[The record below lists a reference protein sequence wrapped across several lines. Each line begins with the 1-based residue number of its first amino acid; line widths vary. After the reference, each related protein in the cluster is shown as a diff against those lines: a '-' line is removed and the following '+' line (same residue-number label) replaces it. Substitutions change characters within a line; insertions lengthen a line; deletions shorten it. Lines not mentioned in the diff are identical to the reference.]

1 MLTWKHYSQPGC
13 CCCCVSSS
21 FLYFYSCRST
31 MMLEMNFQ
39 LMLNKLS
46 WLRIFSCLNILGFS
60 FLFLPSSHQSIST
73 CSMFLVTRNNSLQDN
88 GSDKSAVKQG
98 RWEMKPRCEH
108 VRCCFYFFAFLL
120 PCLMFLPLC
129 LDLFEIFKGF
139 QQFSEFKKKS
149 IFLETRI

>member
-1 MLTWKHYSQPGC
+1 MLTRKHYSQPGC

-60 FLFLPSSHQSIST
+60 FLLLPSSHQSIST
-73 CSMFLVTRNNSLQDN
+73 CSMFLVTRNNEITHYKITDPINQQLNKADERWSLVVSMFDAAFI
-88 GSDKSAVKQG
+88 SLLFFYPVWCSSRCVLISLKYLKASSSSA
-98 RWEMKPRCEH
+98 
-108 VRCCFYFFAFLL
+108 CF
-120 PCLMFLPLC
+120 
-129 LDLFEIFKGF
+129 K
-139 QQFSEFKKKS
+139 
-149 IFLETRI
+149 